1 MKPFYLQLKNWPPTL
16 QVWFRPMLLISLG
29 FHALLLTLPMPQ
41 QPKSEALPPK
51 KAEKVKIT
59 TLLAPASAPSP
70 KASPKPSLN
79 ALQPTPK
86 PTPKRVIPPPQQRV
100 ISPPPVPIPKQTP
113 KPEPPKEDE
122 QPTKPPK
129 QEEQPKKQPKEEE
142 QSKQQQEPDNQ
153 PQKQPKEGEQSKQQ
167 QEPDNQPQKQPK
179 EEEQPKQQQEFD
191 NQPEKQ
197 PKEDN
202 SAAVAEAG
210 QGLLEELRPRILD
223 RLAQSTNDPDA
234 MREYLDT
241 LPYDFIK
248 PEQQPYFFEGEGK
261 LKKGALAFLAIPQT
275 NPQGAYEDYF
285 KPVLGE
291 ELGFK
296 VESLGQAYGQADLYK
311 AHNEAQVEFYMSIVK
326 PTGSGAFVVI
336 WPKDPRS

>member
-1 MKPFYLQLKNWPPTL
+1 MKPFYLQLKNLPPSL
-16 QVWFRPMLLISLG
+16 QAWFRPMLLISLG
-29 FHALLLTLPMPQ
+29 FHGLLLTLPMPQ
-41 QPKSEALPPK
+41 QPKLEPLPPK

-59 TLLAPASAPSP
+59 TLLAASSPSP
-70 KASPKPSLN
+70 KASPKPFLN

-100 ISPPPVPIPKQTP
+100 TSPPPVPIPKQTP
-113 KPEPPKEDE
+113 KPEPPKEEE
-122 QPTKPPK
+122 QPKKQSK
-129 QEEQPKKQPKEEE
+129 QEEQPKKQAQEEE
-142 QSKQQQEPDNQ
+142 KPKQQQEPDNQ
-153 PQKQPKEGEQSKQQ
+153 PE
-167 QEPDNQPQKQPK
+167 KQPK
-179 EEEQPKQQQEFD
+179 EEEKSKQQESD

-197 PKEDN
+197 LQEDN

-234 MREYLDT
+234 MREYLET

-261 LKKGALAFLAIPQT
+261 LKKEALAFLAIPQT
-275 NPQGAYEDYF
+275 NPQGAYDDYF

-296 VESLGQAYGQADLYK
+296 VESLGQTYGQADLYK
-311 AHNEAQVEFYMSIVK
+311 AHNEAKVEFYMSIVK